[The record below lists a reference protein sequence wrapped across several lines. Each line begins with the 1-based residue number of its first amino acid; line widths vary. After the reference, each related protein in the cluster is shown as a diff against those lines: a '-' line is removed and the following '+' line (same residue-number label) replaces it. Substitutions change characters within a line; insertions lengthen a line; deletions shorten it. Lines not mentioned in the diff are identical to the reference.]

1 MVTMRGSSLVLL
13 AAAAA
18 APASLFSDP
27 VSMHFGGEAL
37 PPARAQPAPKA
48 PRDDSFRGKLSRSV
62 LKAATVAARKT
73 SDGLAKASTYLDGT
87 ATRAEG
93 ARQLLKTLKK
103 KDGSKPE
110 RPRLWPSPRPT
121 PFYNTTRHRRSGRSS
136 ERLVFRAISAAAEL
150 WRRFNLLR
158 ERSLLGMLVLAFAL
172 GRATRVTRVAPGR
185 RWCAWLYLLLKWLC
199 VIFSLQAVLQ
209 DPSLNAARVY
219 EEMEPAL
226 HVDLSSHAKTADLIE
241 HNIEAV
247 WRAGLGAFL
256 SRRATQEL
264 RRALRTLDS
273 SFEVREAALDFGLV
287 PPRIREARRLK
298 ETPAFLASALE
309 ERSGARKP
317 SLAFALDV
325 EAWAIDA
332 PAFLTLDLELRGRF
346 AKYAVPRIGAVF
358 EDAELSPS
366 TLLVAVEVS
375 AEYPFLD
382 VLAFAFDGAPPKLR
396 TTALVGE
403 DADAASLDFPLFSD
417 SIDDEI
423 RKALPTAP
431 EAVAFDLGEWLVEC
445 NAPEAVAEEAE
456 VVVDATR
463 QPAPRPRQWCDE
475 PTRGWRK
482 IARYARCR
490 LPRPDSV
497 KATARPTAD
506 MVERRKRLLDAA
518 ASLGAE
524 HDSLVQ
530 EARGRLRRQLAQE
543 LQSLAP
549 FRFNRRKL
557 QAHSTDEPMR
567 ARAHFSQPD
576 A

>member
-1 MVTMRGSSLVLL
+1 LLL
-13 AAAAA
+13 ASNAAA
-18 APASLFSDP
+18 APASLFSDH

-73 SDGLAKASTYLDGT
+73 SDGLQKASTYLDGT

-136 ERLVFRAISAAAEL
+136 ERLVFRALSAAAEL

-172 GRATRVTRVAPGR
+172 GRATRVTRVAPER
-185 RWCAWLYLLLKWLC
+185 RWRAWLYLLLKWLC
-199 VIFSLQAVLQ
+199 VIISLQAVLQ
-209 DPSLNAARVY
+209 DPSLNASHVY
-219 EEMEPAL
+219 EEPEPAL

-273 SFEVREAALDFGLV
+273 SFEVREASLDFGLV

-309 ERSGARKP
+309 ARSGFRKP

-325 EAWAIDA
+325 EAWAIDT
-332 PAFLTLDLELRGRF
+332 PSFLTLDLELRGRF

-431 EAVAFDLGEWLVEC
+431 EAVAFDLGAWLVEC
-445 NAPEAVAEEAE
+445 NAPEAVAEEPE
-456 VVVDATR
+456 VVVDDTR

-557 QAHSTDEPMR
+557 Q
-567 ARAHFSQPD
+567 FSQPD